1 MRVCMRLCGM
11 CMRLRRRREVAMTN
25 FIQRFLK
32 KPIPIKP
39 LPTGIHHYKSPPENP
54 LNYRL
59 HLRLETEGNGLL
71 VINASTILHLNE
83 TAAEY
88 AYYLVHETPEEEIIS
103 EITSRYN
110 ISRKKV
116 KEDYIKFNE
125 QIETLIYTPDL
136 DPVSFLDIERH
147 IPFSD
152 NISAPY
158 RLDCALTYRL
168 PEGAPIESA
177 PTKRVDRELTTVEW
191 KSIIDKA
198 WEAGIPHIL
207 FTGGEPT
214 LRDDLI
220 DLIEHAENN
229 GQVTGLLTDGKKL
242 GDTKYLNL
250 LLQAGLDHTMIII
263 QPDDKSSWESLTNFA
278 YWSETLDEDIFVAA
292 HLTLTKENAHQA
304 IELID
309 KLTEAGVSAISLSEN
324 DKSLSEELQVAR
336 EHTNNLDLDLIWD
349 IPVPYSNLN
358 PVAMELEMEDNFE
371 KPEGAGRAW
380 LYVEPDGDILPG
392 QGENK
397 GLGNLLSDKWEKIW
411 DAARNL

>member
-1 MRVCMRLCGM
+1 M
-11 CMRLRRRREVAMTN
+11 AN
-25 FIQRFLK
+25 IFQRFLK
-32 KPIPIKP
+32 NPIPIKP
-39 LPTGIHHYKSPPENP
+39 LPAGIYSYKSPPENP

-71 VINASTILHLNE
+71 VVNASTILHLNE

-88 AYYLVHETPEEEIIS
+88 AYYLVNETPENDILS
-103 EITSRYN
+103 NITSRYN
-110 ISRKKV
+110 VGRKKAE
-116 KEDYIKFNE
+116 EDYLKFKE
-125 QIETLIYTPDL
+125 QIETLIKTPDL

-168 PEGAPIESA
+168 PEGIQRESA
-177 PTKRVDRELTTVEW
+177 PTKRVDRELNTEEW
-191 KSIIDKA
+191 KLIIDKA
-198 WEAGIPHIL
+198 WKAGIPHIL

-214 LRDDLI
+214 LRDDLVE
-220 DLIEHAENN
+220 LLAHAENH

-242 GDTKYLNL
+242 GDSNYLNG
-250 LLQAGLDHTMIII
+250 LLQVGLDHTMIIL
-263 QPDDKSSWESLTNFA
+263 QPDDKSSWESLTNFS

-292 HLTLTKENAHQA
+292 HLTLMKDNAHQA
-304 IELID
+304 IENIN
-309 KLTEAGVSAISLSEN
+309 KLTEAGLSAISLSAN
-324 DKSLSEELQVAR
+324 DKSLSGELQIAR
-336 EHTNNLDLDLIWD
+336 VHANNLDIDLIWD

-358 PVAMELEMEDNFE
+358 PIALELEIEENSE

-397 GLGNLLSDKWEKIW
+397 LLGNILSDKWEKIW
-411 DAARNL
+411 TAAKNL